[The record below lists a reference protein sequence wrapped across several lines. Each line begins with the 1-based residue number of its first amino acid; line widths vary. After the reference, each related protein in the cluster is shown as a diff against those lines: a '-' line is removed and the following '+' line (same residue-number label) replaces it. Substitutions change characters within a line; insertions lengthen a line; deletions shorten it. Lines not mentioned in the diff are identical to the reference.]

1 MTRVRAYLRGRADDL
16 MKWAE
21 QQAAALN
28 AAEKEKL
35 IAWANAEAKTL
46 RHKSTVAS
54 VEFDPQ
60 LTLMIA
66 GNTQPSFRGVDEEI
80 QSRVVMVP
88 FSVTIPPKRRDTGL
102 IDKLKAEGPQILRWC
117 IEGVDMW
124 LRRGL
129 DVPEKVAAASAEYFD
144 SEDTAGQFIEAEI
157 ERVVG
162 GFERSA
168 ALHLRFTQWIE
179 RQGLGAWTQN
189 TLIKELRGRG
199 FTDAK
204 SNGHRGLKGLRLRL

>member
-102 IDKLKAEGPQILRWC
+102 IDKLKRYRSCERNRPAPSDPDGGTEQDRNVNMITEVITPLTPLPENPSKREAPAGW
-117 IEGVDMW
+117 
-124 LRRGL
+124 RRGYAA
-129 DVPEKVAAASAEYFD
+129 DCKSVKTGSIPVPASKFFNGLHSPRSVLEAAAE
-144 SEDTAGQFIEAEI
+144 
-157 ERVVG
+157 
-162 GFERSA
+162 
-168 ALHLRFTQWIE
+168 RFTFPTS
-179 RQGLGAWTQN
+179 RALA
-189 TLIKELRGRG
+189 
-199 FTDAK
+199 A
-204 SNGHRGLKGLRLRL
+204 